1 MKLTAIA
8 MCLAC
13 LPAFGQDAPQGKM
26 GPPGLMLRRAD
37 SLNQISKAIDQH
49 RSFQLPDNSFG
60 SDVTAIATGVTRNGD
75 NLILTGVEIKTS
87 SIVITAD
94 EAIYDWDTH
103 QIEPRGNVRLKH
115 LTLAPQ

>member
-1 MKLTAIA
+1 MKLIAMA

-13 LPAFGQDAPQGKM
+13 LPAFGQDTPQGKM
-26 GPPGLMLRRAD
+26 GPPGLMLRRAE
-37 SLNQISKAIDQH
+37 SLDQISKAIDQH

-75 NLILTGVEIKTS
+75 TLILTGVEIKTS
-87 SIVITAD
+87 SLVVTAN

-103 QIEPRGNVRLKH
+103 QVEPRGNVRLKS
-115 LTLAPQ
+115 LTPAPH

>member
-1 MKLTAIA
+1 MKLMA
-8 MCLAC
+8 MAMGLAC
-13 LPAFGQDAPQGKM
+13 FPAFSQDAPQGKM
-26 GPPGLMLRRAD
+26 GPPWLMLRRVD

-60 SDVTAIATGVTRNGD
+60 SDVTAFATGVTINGGT
-75 NLILTGVEIKTS
+75 LILTGVEIKTS

-103 QIEPRGNVRLKH
+103 QIEPRGNVRLN
-115 LTLAPQ
+115 LTLAPR